1 MLFDLLPGSALI
13 PDTALTIS
21 IPIFIINIGI
31 LITVIFL
38 EKRRPT
44 AAFAWCLLIVLVPII
59 GFIIYIFLGRHFYGK
74 KLFDRKSLADS
85 ALDRYTRQDLEH
97 ASTHREQWHEG
108 CCGFER
114 CAVSLLKTDRAVL
127 TVNNNVTVYRDGYE
141 KFEALKDAI
150 RSAKHHVH
158 IEYFIIR
165 DDELGREIV
174 SVLAE
179 KAKEGVEVRA
189 LFDAGGVPKGYK
201 KLFAPIL
208 ENGGDVRIFFKSKL
222 PVSPRINFH
231 DHRKILV
238 IDGKLGFIGG
248 FNIGDEYLGKGKLGK
263 WRDTHLRISGDAVG
277 SLQMRFIADWNYTA
291 KDNPIEINEAD
302 TPYFPEKPK
311 DQCGQSVVQIASSG
325 PDTKNRPI
333 YSGYMGLIGMAQES
347 IYIHSP
353 YFVPDEGMF
362 EALRLAALSGVDVR
376 IVIPCKPDHPFI
388 YWANR
393 SYLGDLM
400 EAGVRG
406 YEYKDGFI
414 HSKASIYD
422 GKVFSVGTANW
433 DIRSFSLNFETQA
446 FVYDAEIGADAAQ
459 RYLEELETDCR
470 EITLEEYRSRSFW
483 QRVLE
488 GISRLFSP
496 LL

>member
-1 MLFDLLPGSALI
+1 MLLSIALSGTGLLIALI
-13 PDTALTIS
+13 V
-21 IPIFIINIGI
+21 IIVNICA

-44 AAFAWCLLIVLVPII
+44 AAFAWCLLIIFIPIV
-59 GFIIYIFLGRHFYGK
+59 GFIVYIFLGRHFYHK
-74 KLFDRKSLADS
+74 RLFDRKGLADQALNTYVEEELSS
-85 ALDRYTRQDLEH
+85 AAADKQL
-97 ASTHREQWHEG
+97 WHKG
-108 CCGFER
+108 CGGFER
-114 CAVSLLKTDRAVL
+114 CAVALLKTDNALL
-127 TVNNNVTVYRDGYE
+127 TINNKVDVYRDGYE

-189 LFDAGGVPKGYK
+189 LFDAGGVPGGYK

-208 ENGGDVRIFFKSKL
+208 ENCGDVRIFFKSKL

-248 FNIGDEYLGKGKLGK
+248 FNIGDEYLGKGELGR
-263 WRDTHLRISGDAVG
+263 WRDTHLRIAGGAV
-277 SLQMRFIADWNYTA
+277 STLQMRFIADWNYTA
-291 KDNPIEINEAD
+291 KDKPIVIKEDD
-302 TPYFPEKPK
+302 TLYFPDDLLE
-311 DQCGQSVVQIASSG
+311 DYGQSVVQIASSG

-333 YSGYMGLIGMAQES
+333 YSGYVDLIGRAQES
-347 IYIHSP
+347 IYIHTP

-446 FVYDAEIGADAAQ
+446 FVYDAEIGAKAAAD
-459 RYLEELETDCR
+459 YLKELETDCR
-470 EITLEEYRSRSFW
+470 EITLEEYRSRSFR